1 MIRFS
6 KHILIFLLMKV
17 SIVLMDEQVAG
28 FNSSSQMFGVATSL
42 RETGEAY
49 FNFINYNDYLDDFYR
64 VRIDSV
70 CIYFYLLLK

>member
-1 MIRFS
+1 MIYLTNL
-6 KHILIFLLMKV
+6 HILLKV

-28 FNSSSQMFGVATSL
+28 FNSSSQMFGAATSL

-49 FNFINYNDYLDDFYR
+49 FNFNNHNDYLDDFYR

-70 CIYFYLLLK
+70 CIYC